1 MPYYLDDTIE
11 PSEVYYN
18 ILIKNNITGFDKD
31 ANPIPIASSVPLVFD
46 ETRSIPYIYHPS
58 KYYMSVLSFEM
69 DTQSVPTFIVEP
81 IPGCNKIEQTIYYV
95 TVTDATDTV
104 ILPNGHQNIFW
115 VPEDLSA
122 PIPPSP
128 VPDNFNEYPYYF
140 GYTYSYF
147 IELVNKAMATAC
159 VGHIPIINHPPVL
172 QLENGIV
179 SLVASAQSNSVRSF
193 LTDEKGNCINLDGT
207 PNPNGHK
214 IFFNS
219 ELYYYFSSL
228 KAFERNE
235 PLNGVSL
242 NANFQLIL
250 NINPSGTN
258 YKKVYTNLLQTPLVA
273 HYDAVVSTC
282 EYPPIPFWNPID
294 SIVFTTN
301 HLNVVPELIAA
312 NAVTGVSATSSSASN
327 AEAYYILTDYAA
339 PLYTGTEYK
348 PNIFFQPQAEYR
360 LSDLYGDNPVYQLVL
375 NVYWKD
381 KYGSLHTFMLESGG
395 TASLKVL
402 FRKKVFYLDF

>member
-11 PSEVYYN
+11 PSEIYYN

-31 ANPIPIASSVPLVFD
+31 GNPIPIASSVPLVFD
-46 ETRSIPYIYHPS
+46 ETRSIPYVYHPS

-69 DTQSVPTFIVEP
+69 DTQSIPTFIVEP
-81 IPGCNKIEQTIYYV
+81 IPQAIDIHKTIYYV
-95 TVTDATDTV
+95 TITDANDV
-104 ILPNGHQNIFW
+104 PIVNGHQNIIW

-147 IELVNKAMATAC
+147 IELVNKAMAVAC
-159 VGHIPIINHPPVL
+159 SGHTPVINHPPVL
-172 QLENGIV
+172 QLNNGIV
-179 SLVASAQSNSVRSF
+179 SLVASAQSALQRSF
-193 LTDEKGNCINLDGT
+193 LTNELGQCVDVNGA
-207 PNPNGHK
+207 PNPAGHK
-214 IFFNS
+214 LFFNS

-228 KAFERNE
+228 KAIERNE
-235 PLNGVSL
+235 PLNGVQL

-258 YKKVYTNLLQTPLVA
+258 YKQVRTDLTDVTAPFA

-282 EYPPIPFWNPID
+282 EYPPIPFWNPVD

-301 HLNVVPELIAA
+301 HLNVVPELIAE
-312 NAVTGVSATSSSASN
+312 NAVTGVAATSAAASN

-381 KYGSLHTFMLESGG
+381 KYGSLHTFLLESGG

>member
-11 PSEVYYN
+11 PSELYYN

-31 ANPIPIASSVPLVFD
+31 ANPIPIASSVHLVFN
-46 ETRSIPYIYHPS
+46 ETRSIPYVHNPS

-69 DTQSVPTFIVEP
+69 DTQSLPTFIVEP
-81 IPGCNKIEQTIYYV
+81 IPGATNINKTIYYV
-95 TVTDATDTV
+95 TITDANDNV
-104 ILPNGHQNIFW
+104 ISPNGHTNITW

-122 PIPPSP
+122 PEPPSP

-147 IELVNKAMATAC
+147 IELVNKAIASAC
-159 VGHIPIINHPPVL
+159 AGRIPTITNPPVL
-172 QLENGIV
+172 QLENGII
-179 SLVASAQSNSVRSF
+179 SLVAFATPGANKSF
-193 LTDEKGNCINLDGT
+193 LTDERGNCVNLNGT
-207 PNPNGHK
+207 PNPQGLK

-228 KAFERNE
+228 KAFERKE
-235 PLNGVSL
+235 PLKGVAL

-250 NINPSGTN
+250 NVNPSGTN
-258 YKKVYTNLLQTPLVA
+258 YKKVFTNLTQVPLA
-273 HYDAVVSTC
+273 ASINAVISTC
-282 EYPPIPFWNPID
+282 EYSPIPFWNPID

-301 HLNVVPELIAA
+301 YLNVVPELIAA
-312 NAVTGVSATSSSASN
+312 NAVTGVSSTEASASN

-360 LSDLYGDNPVYQLVL
+360 LSDLYGVNPVYQLVL

-381 KYGSLHTFMLESGG
+381 KYGSLQIFKLESGG
-395 TASLKVL
+395 TASLKLL

>member
-1 MPYYLDDTIE
+1 MPYYLDDTVE

-18 ILIKNNITGFDKD
+18 ILIKNNITGFNKD
-31 ANPIPIASSVPLVFD
+31 ANPVPIASSVPLVFN
-46 ETRSIPYIYHPS
+46 ETRSIPYINNPS
-58 KYYMSVLSFEM
+58 KYYMSVISFEM
-69 DTQSVPTFIVEP
+69 DTQSVPTFICEP
-81 IPGCNKIEQTIYYV
+81 IPKANDINATIYYV
-95 TVTDATDTV
+95 TITDANNV
-104 ILPNGHQNIFW
+104 PIVNGHQNVKWI
-115 VPEDLSA
+115 PEDLSA
-122 PIPPSP
+122 PVPPSP

-147 IELVNKAMATAC
+147 IELVNKAIAAAV
-159 VGHIPIINHPPVL
+159 VGHIPAINHPPFL

-179 SLVASAQSNSVRSF
+179 SLVAPAQSALTRSF
-193 LTDEKGNCINLDGT
+193 LTDEKGNCVDINGA

-219 ELYYYFSSL
+219 ELYYLFSSL
-228 KAFERNE
+228 KAIERNE
-235 PLNGVSL
+235 PLGVTL

-258 YKKVYTNLLQTPLVA
+258 YKKVYTNLNQTPLVS

-282 EYPPIPFWNPID
+282 EFSPLPFWNPID

-312 NAVTGVSATSSSASN
+312 NATTGVAATSPLASN
-327 AEAYYILTDYAA
+327 ADAYYILTDYAA

-348 PNIFFQPQAEYR
+348 PNIFYQPQAEYR
-360 LSDLYGDNPVYQLVL
+360 LSDLYGENPVYQLVL

-381 KYGSLHTFMLESGG
+381 KYGYLHTFLLESGG
-395 TASLKVL
+395 TASLKIL
-402 FRKKVFYLDF
+402 FRKRVFYLDFE